1 MLFLA
6 KAASLDDLQVIQ
18 QAFQGDVEYQDE
30 GRMIIFKS
38 NLWLKL
44 AFLLTSWILS
54 ILVLIIVSTNNELNT
69 LYNDAVSPGPELRP
83 IKNQIGTLS
92 YTRWDPEENYRPV
105 YSACFKNFRAENSN
119 LGIFKTALH
128 KVVKIHGF
136 KLEFYQYSSGKT
148 TATTT
153 PDIYPVYEET
163 IADAK
168 ALIKEVM
175 RKLINPE
182 DGWCVNV
189 NIDLGNVSE
198 VRINNFDYQVFYE
211 GDLFFSIQSKRAMA
225 SYKHSGIVLR
235 GHVIIKTADGST
247 LESNYVKWDIE
258 KRHFTVNGIYV
269 INRNGVKTT
278 GRNISVDAQLNS
290 VEAQNAKV
298 KRKENQECF
307 AKL

>member
-1 MLFLA
+1 METV
-6 KAASLDDLQVIQ
+6 SLDDLQVVQ
-18 QAFQGDVEYQDE
+18 QAFQGEVEYQDE
-30 GRMIIFKS
+30 GRMVIFKS
-38 NLWLKL
+38 NLWLKRTVL
-44 AFLLTSWILS
+44 VTSWILS
-54 ILVLIIVSTNNELNT
+54 FLVLIIVSTNKELNT

-92 YTRWDPEENYRPV
+92 YTRWDPEENYRPI
-105 YSACFKNFRAENSN
+105 YSVHFKNFRAENSN

-128 KVVKIHGF
+128 KVVKIHGL
-136 KLEFYQYSSGKT
+136 KLKFYQYSSGKT

-182 DGWCVNV
+182 DGWRV

-211 GDLFFSIQSKRAMA
+211 GDLFFSIRSKRAIA

-235 GHVIIKTADGST
+235 GHVIVKTAEGST

-258 KRHFTVNGIYV
+258 NHHFTVNGIYV

-290 VEAQNAKV
+290 VEAQSAKV
-298 KRKENQECF
+298 KRRENQECF

>member
-1 MLFLA
+1 M
-6 KAASLDDLQVIQ
+6 V
-18 QAFQGDVEYQDE
+18 
-30 GRMIIFKS
+30 IFKS

-44 AFLLTSWILS
+44 AVLLTSWILS
-54 ILVLIIVSTNNELNT
+54 ILALIIVSTNSELNT
-69 LYNDAVSPGPELRP
+69 LYNEAISPGPELRL
-83 IKNQIGTLS
+83 IKNQTGALS
-92 YTRWDPEENYRPV
+92 YIRWDPEENYRPI
-105 YSACFKNFRAENSN
+105 YSVHFKNFRAENSN

-128 KVVKIHGF
+128 KVVKIHGL

-182 DGWCVNV
+182 DGWRV

-225 SYKHSGIVLR
+225 SYKQSGIVLR
-235 GHVIIKTADGST
+235 GHVIVKTAEGST

-258 KRHFTVNGIYV
+258 KQHFTVNGIYV

-290 VEAQNAKV
+290 VEARNAKV
-298 KRKENQECF
+298 KRKEAEKCF